1 MTELKSFKN
10 ITCTFCGALC
20 DNIEVKVKDNK
31 IEELKNACAI
41 SRKKYEH
48 ALKDRTI
55 PMIDGQEST
64 YQEAIEKAAE
74 ILKNSKNPLIYGLSS
89 TTAEAQKNAVKLA
102 ELTGAN
108 IDSTSSV
115 CHGPGTMAKQ
125 LVGMITATLGEIKN
139 RSDLMVF
146 WGANPVE
153 AHPNHSKRYTMLSEG
168 LFKKNRSDREV
179 IVFDVR
185 KTPTAKMADQF
196 IRVEPGKDFELL
208 MALRLMIQG
217 KKPTSKNGKIAGLKI
232 EKIGA
237 IAEKL
242 KNASYGSIFYGMGLT
257 MTGAKYM
264 NTWAAMSLIR
274 DLNNDQQRRF
284 VMMPMRGHG
293 NVAGSEITMAWQTGY
308 PFAVNFSKAYP
319 RYNPGEYTA
328 VDLLANKEVDAAFII
343 ASDPAGNLPKK
354 AAAHLKDI
362 PTIILDPH
370 WNFTSDFADVVIPS
384 ALKGITASGTVY
396 RMDHVPLHLRAFLE
410 DEWPNDEKAV
420 VEIGELIENA

>member
-1 MTELKSFKN
+1 MTKVKEHKN

-20 DNIEVKVKDNK
+20 DNIEVEVENNQIKK
-31 IEELKNACAI
+31 LKNVCAI

-48 ALKDRTI
+48 ALEDRTV
-55 PMIDGQEST
+55 PMIEGKKSD
-64 YQEAIEKAAE
+64 YQSVIKKAAE
-74 ILKNSKNPLIYGLSS
+74 ILENSKNPLIYGLSS

-102 ELTGAN
+102 ELSGAN

-125 LVGMITATLGEIKN
+125 LVGMVTATLGEIKN
-139 RSDLMVF
+139 RSDLMLF

-153 AHPNHSKRYTMLSEG
+153 AHPNHSKRYSILSEG
-168 LFKKNRSDREV
+168 LFKKNRSERE
-179 IVFDVR
+179 IIAFDVR
-185 KTPTAKMADQF
+185 KTPTAKMADHY
-196 IRVEPGKDFELL
+196 VELDPGKDFELL
-208 MALRLMIQG
+208 MALRLLING
-217 KKPTSKNGKIAGLKI
+217 KELNTEKDKIAGVKI
-232 EKIGA
+232 AEIKE

-242 KNASYGSIFYGMGLT
+242 KKAKYGSIFYGMGLT

-274 DLNNDQQRRF
+274 DLNSYGRF

-308 PFAVNFSKAYP
+308 PFAVNFSRGYP

-328 VDLLANKEVDAAFII
+328 VDLLAKKEVDAAFII
-343 ASDPAGNLPKK
+343 ASDPAANLPHQ
-354 AAAHLKDI
+354 AAAFLKEI
-362 PTIILDPH
+362 PTIVLDPH
-370 WNFTSDFADVVIPS
+370 WNLTTDLADVIIPS

-396 RMDHVPLHLRAFLE
+396 RMDHVPLHLRSFLE
-410 DEWPNDEKAV
+410 DEWPDDAEAV
-420 VEIGELIENA
+420 SRIGELIENA

>member
-1 MTELKSFKN
+1 MSELKKHEN

-20 DNIEVKVKDNK
+20 DNIEVEVKNNE
-31 IEELKNACAI
+31 IQSIKNACAI

-48 ALKDRTI
+48 ALKDRTV
-55 PMIDGQEST
+55 PMLNGE
-64 YQEAIEKAAE
+64 EAEYDEVIKKAAE
-74 ILKNSKNPLIYGLSS
+74 LLKESKNPLIYGLSS

-102 ELTGAN
+102 ELSGAN

-125 LVGMITATLGEIKN
+125 LVGMVTSTLGEIKN
-139 RSDLMVF
+139 RSDLMLF

-185 KTPTAKMADQF
+185 KTPTAKMADRF
-196 IRVEPGKDFELL
+196 IQVEPGKDFELL
-208 MALRLMIQG
+208 MALRMLF
-217 KKPTSKNGKIAGLKI
+217 NGKTPAAESGRVAGLELEELK
-232 EKIGA
+232 ELA
-237 IAEKL
+237 DKL
-242 KNASYGSIFYGMGLT
+242 KEASYGSIFYGMGLT

-274 DLNNDQQRRF
+274 DLNDYGRF

-308 PFAVNFSKAYP
+308 PFAVNFSRGYP

-328 VDLLANKEVDAAFII
+328 VDLLAKKEVDAAFII
-343 ASDPAGNLPKK
+343 ASDPAASLPHK
-354 AAAHLKDI
+354 AAEYLDEI
-362 PTIILDPH
+362 PTIVLDPH
-370 WNFTSDFADVVIPS
+370 WNLTTEKADIIIPS

-396 RMDHVPLHLRAFLE
+396 RMDHVPLHLRSFLE
-410 DEWPNDEKAV
+410 DQWPNDAEALIK
-420 VEIGELIENA
+420 IGELIEND

>member
-1 MTELKSFKN
+1 MTNVKEHKN

-20 DNIEVKVKDNK
+20 DNIEVEVENNQIKKLRNV
-31 IEELKNACAI
+31 CAI

-48 ALKDRTI
+48 ALEDRTV
-55 PMIDGQEST
+55 PMINGQKSD
-64 YQEAIEKAAE
+64 YQSVITKAAE

-89 TTAEAQKNAVKLA
+89 TTAEGQKNAVKLA
-102 ELTGAN
+102 ELSGAN

-125 LVGMITATLGEIKN
+125 LVGMVTATLGEIKN
-139 RSDLMVF
+139 RSDLMLF

-153 AHPNHSKRYTMLSEG
+153 AHPNHSKRYSILAEG
-168 LFKKNRSDREV
+168 LFKKNRSERE
-179 IVFDVR
+179 IIAFDVR
-185 KTPTAKMADQF
+185 KTPTAKMADHY
-196 IRVEPGKDFELL
+196 VELEPGKDFELL
-208 MALRLMIQG
+208 MALRLLI
-217 KKPTSKNGKIAGLKI
+217 NGKELNSEKDEIAGVKI
-232 EKIGA
+232 TEIKE

-242 KNASYGSIFYGMGLT
+242 KNAKYGSIFYGMGLT

-274 DLNNDQQRRF
+274 DLNSYGRF

-308 PFAVNFSKAYP
+308 PFAVNFSRAYP

-343 ASDPAGNLPKK
+343 ASDPAANLPHQ
-354 AAAHLKDI
+354 AAAFLKEI
-362 PTIILDPH
+362 PTIVLDPH
-370 WNFTSDFADVVIPS
+370 WNLTTDLADVIIPS
-384 ALKGITASGTVY
+384 AIKGITATGTVY
-396 RMDHVPLHLRAFLE
+396 RMDHVPLHLRSFLE
-410 DEWPNDEKAV
+410 DQWPDDAEAV
-420 VEIGELIENA
+420 SRIGELIENA

>member
-1 MTELKSFKN
+1 MSKTKKYEN

-20 DNIEVKVKDNK
+20 DNIEVEVESNQIKN
-31 IEELKNACAI
+31 LKNACAI
-41 SRKKYEH
+41 SRKKYMH
-48 ALKDRTI
+48 ALQDRTI
-55 PMIDGQEST
+55 PMLNGEECD
-64 YQEAIEKAAE
+64 YDEAISKAAY

-89 TTAEAQKNAVKLA
+89 TTAEAQKTAVKLA
-102 ELTGAN
+102 ELSGAN

-125 LVGMITATLGEIKN
+125 LVGMVTATLGEIKN

-196 IRVEPGKDFELL
+196 FEVEPGKDFELL
-208 MALRLMIQG
+208 MALRMLVNAKEPKLNNNQ
-217 KKPTSKNGKIAGLKI
+217 IAGINIEDLK
-232 EKIGA
+232 E

-242 KNASYGSIFYGMGLT
+242 KSAKYGSIFYGMGLT

-274 DLNNDQQRRF
+274 DLNDFGRF

-308 PFAVNFSKAYP
+308 PFAVNFSRAYP

-328 VDLLANKEVDAAFII
+328 VDLLAKREVDAAFII
-343 ASDPAGNLPKK
+343 ASDPAANLPHQ
-354 AAAHLKDI
+354 AAAYLDEI
-362 PTIILDPH
+362 PTIVLDPH
-370 WNFTSDFADVVIPS
+370 WNLTTDKAEVVIPS

-396 RMDHVPLHLRAFLE
+396 RMDHVPLHLRSFLE
-410 DEWPNDEKAV
+410 DEWPDDAEALVK
-420 VEIGELIENA
+420 IGELIEND